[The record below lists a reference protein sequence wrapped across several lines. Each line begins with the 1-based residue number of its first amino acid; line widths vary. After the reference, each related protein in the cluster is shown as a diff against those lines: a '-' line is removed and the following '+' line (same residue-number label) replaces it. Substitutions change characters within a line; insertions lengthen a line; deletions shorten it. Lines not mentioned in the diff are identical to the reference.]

1 MFSPDFPAEF
11 WTRELFFMKKAL
23 FFFFLIGNPFFQF
36 SNQDNFEKS
45 EKQLD
50 KMQKFLYDDIVNS
63 KGQRSRSIHF
73 ER

>member
-1 MFSPDFPAEF
+1 
-11 WTRELFFMKKAL
+11 MKKAL

-36 SNQDNFEKS
+36 SNQDNFEKN

-63 KGQRSRSIHF
+63 KGQHSRSIHF